1 MIEFETTVRV
11 ACPASTVFAFL
22 SSFENLPKWNYFVV
36 DVTQIT
42 PGPVGIGTT
51 YHQVRKTD
59 EQDFSVTEFE
69 PDSKIAV
76 KTLPGS
82 SPDLEM
88 QFTLWADAGET
99 EIRDRWK
106 LKTGKPVLIEKV
118 GAGQIKSA
126 VTQNLLKL
134 KELLEAGRVTL
145 QDGRQVTL

>member
-1 MIEFETTVRV
+1 VIEFETTVRV
-11 ACPASTVFAFL
+11 ACPASRVFAFL
-22 SSFENLPKWNYFVV
+22 SRFENLPKWNYFVL
-36 DVTQIT
+36 DVAQTT

-69 PDSKIAV
+69 PGRKVAV

-82 SPDLEM
+82 SPQLEM
-88 QFTLWADAGET
+88 QFTLQADGSAT
-99 EIRDRWK
+99 VIRDRWR
-106 LKTGKPVLIEKV
+106 LDTGKPVLIEKLGV
-118 GAGQIKSA
+118 GQIKSA

-145 QDGRQVTL
+145 QDGRQVTI